1 MVISRSAEFT
11 GLFNKEI
18 QARRID
24 KKYVAVVSG
33 WDPIKNQNHKVGA
46 WTHFYV
52 KRSSLDGGQHDVF
65 DSLSAGQSRLVEY
78 QTDFDKMRFTASRL
92 QQHPYTVPVQ
102 LVVTKATKANQNSNA
117 LRGFHPATIKRMLG
131 QAAAE
136 NAPLFELHIDLITG
150 KTHQIRAQL
159 WAEGL
164 SIVGDWLYSSHNL
177 PSPDTFALCCTELGW
192 TCPITGVALKFSV
205 S

>member
-117 LRGFHPATIKRMLG
+117 LRGFHPATIKRV
-131 QAAAE
+131 
-136 NAPLFELHIDLITG
+136 PF
-150 KTHQIRAQL
+150 
-159 WAEGL
+159 
-164 SIVGDWLYSSHNL
+164 V
-177 PSPDTFALCCTELGW
+177 
-192 TCPITGVALKFSV
+192 VAMISDFPG
-205 S
+205 